1 MLIKRKSHEVR
12 SLPDPSKSRVQHSK
26 EFPREALGTLQV
38 RAQTRQQQGASNN
51 TKLSQKIKLPCVQL
65 SKQSDSKLTINLLTS
80 HHHWAVHWSSLL
92 FNKITVKVHTK
103 KLQGNIVKH
112 WVLQF
117 IRSEPKTHDVYTL
130 KQDNCPI
137 TTKGL
142 SCILIPTL
150 SSRNRTAIALN
161 ISQPRQSIDKIIAV
175 KNANSVG
182 RSHFLLVFQF

>member
-1 MLIKRKSHEVR
+1 M
-12 SLPDPSKSRVQHSK
+12 K
-26 EFPREALGTLQV
+26 E
-38 RAQTRQQQGASNN
+38 QQGASNRI
-51 TKLSQKIKLPCVQL
+51 KLNQKIKLPCVQL
-65 SKQSDSKLTINLLTS
+65 SNQRNSKPTVNLLTS
-80 HHHWAVHWSSLL
+80 SHHHRAVHSSSLL
-92 FNKITVKVHTK
+92 FNKIIVKVHK
-103 KLQGNIVKH
+103 NKLQGITVKH

-117 IRSEPKTHDVYTL
+117 ICSETKTHDVYIL

-161 ISQPRQSIDKIIAV
+161 ISQPRQPTDKIIAV

>member
-1 MLIKRKSHEVR
+1 M
-12 SLPDPSKSRVQHSK
+12 
-26 EFPREALGTLQV
+26 
-38 RAQTRQQQGASNN
+38 
-51 TKLSQKIKLPCVQL
+51 
-65 SKQSDSKLTINLLTS
+65 NLLTS
-80 HHHWAVHWSSLL
+80 SHQHWAVHSSSLL
-92 FNKITVKVHTK
+92 FNKIIVKVHKK
-103 KLQGNIVKH
+103 KLQGITVKH

-117 IRSEPKTHDVYTL
+117 ICSETKTHDVYTL

-142 SCILIPTL
+142 SCILIPTP

-161 ISQPRQSIDKIIAV
+161 ISQPRQSTDKIIAV